1 MTIFKCKMCGG
12 DLEITPGSTVCEC
25 EYCGTQQTLPK
36 LDDDRRANMYDRA
49 NHFRRAN
56 EFDKAMSMYEKILE
70 EDKTDSE
77 AYWSLVLCRYGI
89 EYVEDPA
96 THKRVPT
103 VNRAQFTSIF
113 MDEDYKS
120 ALEYAD
126 AYQRTVYEQEAAAI
140 DEIQKGI
147 LAISQNEEPFD
158 VFICYKE
165 TGADGRRT
173 RDSVIAT
180 DLYHQ
185 LTQEGFKVFFA
196 RITLEDK
203 LGQEYEPYIFAAL
216 NSAKVMVVLGTK
228 PEHFNAVWVKNEW
241 SRFLMLIRNGA
252 KKTLIPAYRD
262 MDPYDLPE
270 EFSHLQAQDMN
281 KLGFMQDLIRGIKK
295 ITEADKETPIV
306 NQTTVINN
314 NAASGSVAPLLK
326 RAFMFL
332 EDSEWDSANE
342 YAEKVL
348 DLDPECAKAYVV
360 KLLADR
366 KLQTQAEL
374 HFSNSEDPNELFD
387 DPIEDNANYKK
398 ALRFADPDLKRE
410 LEKDAADNAEEYD
423 RMRYEEAKEEME
435 SAETE
440 DDFKDAA
447 DWFEVISYY
456 KDSEELAKQCL
467 DKAEYARKDALYEK
481 YIQDFTKARTPQD
494 YENVRMN
501 FISIREHRDAEV
513 YLKKC
518 EECKKSAKSRELYEK
533 GIAAANDKK
542 SIDKQKEAVSL
553 FERCSDYRDA
563 AQKAEECRKRIEE
576 LEQEAENARIAAE
589 KAAAKA
595 KKNKII
601 AACAV
606 AAMITAVICIIT
618 ITPMVKY
625 NKANKLLEQGSY
637 DEAITLFKE
646 LGNYKDST
654 DLINECNYQWA
665 VKYKDSGSYDE
676 AITLFEDLGNYK
688 DSAEKLI
695 ELAYTNAE
703 SLVNNKPLKAL
714 SYFMTAWGYKDS
726 AERVTK
732 WNDSKTLS
740 SYSAT
745 TIGLKKDG
753 TVVAVGSNSYGQCD
767 VSGWKDIVSVACGEY
782 HTVGLK
788 KDGTVVAVGS
798 NRFGQ
803 CDVSG
808 WKDIVSV
815 ACGGSHTVG
824 LKKDGTVV
832 AVGENDDGQCDVS
845 GWKDIV
851 SVACGS
857 SHTVGLKKDGT
868 VVAVGENDDGQCD
881 VSDRKDI
888 VSVACGDDHTVG
900 LKKDGTVVAVGS
912 NSSGQCDVSD
922 WKDIK
927 TPSFD

>member
-77 AYWSLVLCRYGI
+77 AYWSIVLCRYGI

-126 AYQRTVYEQEAAAI
+126 AYQRTVYEHEAAVI

-165 TGADGRRT
+165 TGSDGRRT

-185 LTQEGFKVFFA
+185 LTQEGFKVFFS

-216 NSAKVMVVLGTK
+216 NSAKVMVVIGTK
-228 PEHFNAVWVKNEW
+228 PEYFNAVWVRNEW
-241 SRFLMLIRNGA
+241 SRYLMLIKSGA

-295 ITEADKETPIV
+295 ISEADKETPVV

-314 NAASGSVAPLLK
+314 NAASGSIAPLLK

-332 EDSEWDSANE
+332 EDGEWDSANE

-366 KLQTQAEL
+366 KLNTQAQL
-374 HFSNSEDPNELFD
+374 HFSKAINAEKLFT
-387 DPIEDNANYKK
+387 DPIENNQNYKK
-398 ALRFADPDLKRE
+398 ALRFADSDLKRE

-423 RMRYEEAKEEME
+423 RRRYEDAKAAME
-435 SAETE
+435 SAESE
-440 DDFKDAA
+440 NDYLEAA
-447 DWFEVISYY
+447 EMFEEISYY
-456 KDSEELAKQCL
+456 NDSQSFIQPCL
-467 DKAEYARKDALYEK
+467 DKAEYARVDVLYESYVK
-481 YIQDFTKARTPQD
+481 EFAAARSPRD
-494 YENVRMN
+494 YDELRSK
-501 FISIREHRDAEV
+501 FRTISEHRDAEM

-518 EECKKSAKSRELYEK
+518 DELQKAAKSRELYEK
-533 GIAAANDKK
+533 GLSAEKDTS

-563 AQKAEECRKRIEE
+563 AQKAEECRERIAL
-576 LEQEAENARIAAE
+576 LEQEVENARRAKE
-589 KAAAKA
+589 KAA
-595 KKNKII
+595 KKKKTF
-601 AACAV
+601 
-606 AAMITAVICIIT
+606 TAVLGCAIVAVIAFVIVYNAVLV
-618 ITPMVKY
+618 PMRNYK
-625 NKANKLLEQGSY
+625 NAIALFDSGNY
-637 DEAITLFKE
+637 DEAATAFEALGDYKDAVEQIDRCHNEKRYKEAEVLLNDGKYSDAITAFKALGDYSDSVERFKE
-646 LGNYKDST
+646 CYYCLACSELEAKNYFDALTHFKAADSYKDAKDKLEET
-654 DLINECNYQWA
+654 EQIIYDLGTKALEEK
-665 VKYKDSGSYDE
+665 KYVDAIKWFE
-676 AITLFEDLGNYK
+676 AI
-688 DSAEKLI
+688 S
-695 ELAYTNAE
+695 
-703 SLVNNKPLKAL
+703 
-714 SYFMTAWGYKDS
+714 GYKD
-726 AERVTK
+726 ADEMIKKCNDIETK
-732 WNDSKTLS
+732 EVIDLFKNKKYSESFKRYKTTSFYNNNTSFEEFMNDNGLEKELTPFINDFKKYEGEYKKNDS
-740 SYSAT
+740 YYPN
-745 TIGLKKDG
+745 
-753 TVVAVGSNSYGQCD
+753 VAVTINLKEMTFTCSGNFRMVREYSWTIEKSTYKKSNMWGNCEITFDTNNGVIHY
-767 VSGWKDIVSVACGEY
+767 KD
-782 HTVGLK
+782 L
-788 KDGTVVAVGS
+788 D
-798 NRFGQ
+798 
-803 CDVSG
+803 
-808 WKDIVSV
+808 
-815 ACGGSHTVG
+815 
-824 LKKDGTVV
+824 
-832 AVGENDDGQCDVS
+832 NDH
-845 GWKDIV
+845 W
-851 SVACGS
+851 
-857 SHTVGLKKDGT
+857 
-868 VVAVGENDDGQCD
+868 
-881 VSDRKDI
+881 
-888 VSVACGDDHTVG
+888 
-900 LKKDGTVVAVGS
+900 
-912 NSSGQCDVSD
+912 NSTYEKVEEE
-922 WKDIK
+922 
-927 TPSFD
+927 

>member
-12 DLEITPGSTVCEC
+12 DLNITPGSTVCEC

-77 AYWSLVLCRYGI
+77 AYWSIVLCRYGI

-126 AYQRTVYEQEAAAI
+126 AYQRTVYEHEAAVI

-165 TGADGRRT
+165 TGSDGRRT

-185 LTQEGFKVFFA
+185 LTQEGFKVFFS

-241 SRFLMLIRNGA
+241 SRYLMLIKNGA

-295 ITEADKETPIV
+295 ITEADKEKPVV

-332 EDSEWDSANE
+332 EDGEWDSANE

-366 KLQTQAEL
+366 KLNTQAQL
-374 HFSNSEDPNELFD
+374 HFSKAINAEKLFT
-387 DPIEDNANYKK
+387 DPIENDQNYKK
-398 ALRFADPDLKRE
+398 ALRFAEPDLKRE

-423 RMRYEEAKEEME
+423 RRRYEDAKAAME
-435 SAETE
+435 SAVTE
-440 DDFKDAA
+440 YDFKRAA
-447 DWFEVISYY
+447 AMFEEISYY
-456 KDSEELAKQCL
+456 NDSQSFIQPCL
-467 DKAEYARKDALYEK
+467 DKAEYARVDVLYESYVK
-481 YIQDFTKARTPQD
+481 EFAAARSPRD
-494 YENVRMN
+494 YDELRSK
-501 FISIREHRDAEV
+501 FRTISEHRDAEM

-518 EECKKSAKSRELYEK
+518 DELQKAAKNRELYEQ
-533 GIAAANDKK
+533 GINAAKNTN

-553 FERCSDYRDA
+553 FDRCSDYRDA
-563 AQKAEECRKRIEE
+563 AQKAEECRNRIAE

-589 KAAAKA
+589 KAAQKA
-595 KKNKII
+595 KKIKKV
-601 AACAV
+601 AACTVIAVIAFVIVIITVIIPKRNYNNAV
-606 AAMITAVICIIT
+606 ALFESGQ
-618 ITPMVKY
+618 Y
-625 NKANKLLEQGSY
+625 EKAE
-637 DEAITLFKE
+637 TLFT
-646 LGNYKDST
+646 S
-654 DLINECNYQWA
+654 
-665 VKYKDSGSYDE
+665 
-676 AITLFEDLGNYK
+676 LGNYK
-688 DSAEKLI
+688 DSAAMMDEATYQNAVYLFEQGNYQRSYYEFNDINNYANYKDTSSYLEKSEMIPYHDVGETVKFGQYEWYII
-695 ELAYTNAE
+695 EKTDDRCTLLCKDIVEKRVYNDKITDITWEKCTLRKWLNEDFYNGFTDDEKTMIAKTKCENKHNSEYFTNGGNDTEDYVFLLSIDEAE
-703 SLVNNKPLKAL
+703 SVDE
-714 SYFMTAWGYKDS
+714 SV
-726 AERVTK
+726 R
-732 WNDSKTLS
+732 
-740 SYSAT
+740 
-745 TIGLKKDG
+745 
-753 TVVAVGSNSYGQCD
+753 AVGSLWWLRSPGYTQH
-767 VSGWKDIVSVACGEY
+767 SAAL
-782 HTVGLK
+782 VGIDGSLDLTGHFVIIEDGVRPALNLK
-788 KDGTVVAVGS
+788 ISKS
-798 NRFGQ
+798 E
-803 CDVSG
+803 
-808 WKDIVSV
+808 K
-815 ACGGSHTVG
+815 
-824 LKKDGTVV
+824 
-832 AVGENDDGQCDVS
+832 E
-845 GWKDIV
+845 
-851 SVACGS
+851 
-857 SHTVGLKKDGT
+857 
-868 VVAVGENDDGQCD
+868 
-881 VSDRKDI
+881 
-888 VSVACGDDHTVG
+888 
-900 LKKDGTVVAVGS
+900 
-912 NSSGQCDVSD
+912 
-922 WKDIK
+922 
-927 TPSFD
+927 